1 MVAISMDYRLSKK
14 ERLNKKDFRGI
25 KWVRGRES
33 DHFILLLHKNQDS
46 AKKIGVTIRK
56 KVGGAVFRNRMRRL
70 IKEFFR
76 LNKDLFKD
84 CHDHLIKVKKLPEK
98 PTWNTIKEELR
109 ILLGGNAT

>member
-1 MVAISMDYRLSKK
+1 MYMEYRLTKK

-25 KWVRGRES
+25 RWTKETET
-33 DHFILLLHKNQDS
+33 DHFILLLHKNRES

-76 LNKDLFKD
+76 LHKDLFKD
-84 CHDHLIKVKKLPEK
+84 CHNHLIKVKKQPQK
-98 PTWNTIKEELR
+98 PTWKDIDRELQN
-109 ILLGGNAT
+109 LLS